1 VSQKFPRIC
10 QFNPIQSNPIQ
21 SNPCMPINAKT
32 KFFLAFLLLTFSF
45 SSHPW
50 ICTAVDYVDDTTEN
64 ENSSSKTPSLNSIM
78 KVNMAAENQIKNAPS
93 VSPAMV
99 VRLGDIAASSIKSYT
114 ALWDP
119 SLRSVSFMP
128 QSKISAGRVRPWFT
142 PQNATTASS
151 RVAFA
156 RAQVIQQLRDAR
168 MDPLE
173 QFSNGLGA
181 GSPNLNIILFGN
193 DPRAPNLF

>member
-1 VSQKFPRIC
+1 
-10 QFNPIQSNPIQ
+10 
-21 SNPCMPINAKT
+21 
-32 KFFLAFLLLTFSF
+32 
-45 SSHPW
+45 
-50 ICTAVDYVDDTTEN
+50 
-64 ENSSSKTPSLNSIM
+64 M
-78 KVNMAAENQIKNAPS
+78 KVNMAAENQIKTAPS

-156 RAQVIQQLRDAR
+156 RAQVIQQLLDRHPRRRRPQELRGVSLRRGAR
-168 MDPLE
+168 VVVRRRRPVAPL
-173 QFSNGLGA
+173 
-181 GSPNLNIILFGN
+181 SP
-193 DPRAPNLF
+193 